1 MTLAIS
7 VKKLHIEDTE
17 AYHEVMRMDYKTF
30 W

>member
-1 MTLAIS
+1 MALAIL

-17 AYHEVMRMDYKTF
+17 AYQKMMRMKYKTF